1 MYGRVKMLSLGSP
14 AQGSFGIDTEESAG
28 INRTAD
34 RGAKSDVISC
44 FAAIQDRKP
53 KLLVAQF
60 SHL

>member
-1 MYGRVKMLSLGSP
+1 MLSLGSP
-14 AQGSFGIDTEESAG
+14 AQGSVGIDTEESAG

-60 SHL
+60 SHLD